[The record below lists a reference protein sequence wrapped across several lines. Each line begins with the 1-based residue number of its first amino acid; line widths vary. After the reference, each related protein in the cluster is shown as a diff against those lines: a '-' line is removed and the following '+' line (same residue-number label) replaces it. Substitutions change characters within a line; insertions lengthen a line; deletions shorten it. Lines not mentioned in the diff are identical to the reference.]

1 MDGLLSSG
9 MGGGLLGG
17 MTEEEANRA
26 LSNYIQTVPF
36 GSQIIGGAVRPVA
49 NYGQSP
55 MGPSMPA
62 TSSMAMPQASNPFMA
77 ALQYQS
83 NLPGMIRG
91 FNPADVPATYQQ
103 VAPMQRLDW
112 SKVTI
117 PQWLQDAINRDKA
130 KTMTPAEE
138 TPAVRSASSSG
149 E

>member
-26 LSNYIQTVPF
+26 LSNYIQNVPF

-49 NYGQSP
+49 NYGQAP

-103 VAPMQRLDW
+103 VAQPQRLDW
-112 SKVTI
+112 SKVTV
-117 PQWLQDAINRDKA
+117 PQWLQEAIDRDLA
-130 KTMTPAEE
+130 KNAPMKPEAEQ
-138 TPAVRSASSSG
+138 PRVSSIS